1 MPYDE
6 CAVAFFGEAYLG
18 QFIVD
23 ALHLVAV
30 KGFAK
35 GDVDFDAYLSEEFV
49 EGDFRDLHDLLP
61 DSSIFRVAILQ

>member
-1 MPYDE
+1 MPDDE
-6 CAVAFFGEAYLG
+6 CAVAFFGEANLG
-18 QFIVD
+18 QFFVD

-30 KGFAK
+30 KRFAK

-61 DSSIFRVAILQ
+61 DSGVSRVAVLQ

>member
-1 MPYDE
+1 MPDDE
-6 CAVAFFGEAYLG
+6 CAVAFFGETNLG
-18 QFIVD
+18 QFFVD

-61 DSSIFRVAILQ
+61 DSSVFRVAFLQ